1 VLRLFLGILV
11 GIALAAGSGWL
22 YLQKGKDCLNRCGDG
37 TRCFGGRC
45 IAAGP
50 STSVA
55 TTPTLPKKKR
65 HHGAGGGAS
74 GGPAAPELH
83 LSPGDDH
90 MTAAGDALGRAEHID
105 LSQGGDDGK
114 ELSQDDLDGVFHPAQ
129 SSITHCITDAVGD
142 YPLET
147 GKITV
152 AFRVER
158 SGAVKKLRVEAP
170 QLLMRRGLYACVK
183 PIVTGLHFP
192 ASGGANV
199 VTYPFALQ

>member
-1 VLRLFLGILV
+1 MPRIFLGILV

-22 YLQKGKDCLNRCGDG
+22 YLQKGKDCLDRCGDG

-50 STSVA
+50 ATSVA
-55 TTPTLPKKKR
+55 TAPSLPKKHKR
-65 HHGAGGGAS
+65 RGAGGNNGS
-74 GGPAAPELH
+74 GPAAPELH
-83 LSPGDDH
+83 LSPGDDKT
-90 MTAAGDALGRAEHID
+90 TASGDALGRPEHID
-105 LSQGGDDGK
+105 LSQGGSDGK
-114 ELSQDDLDGVFHPAQ
+114 ELSQDDLDAIFHPAQ
-129 SSITHCITDAVGD
+129 SAITHCITDAVGD
-142 YPLET
+142 YPLES
-147 GKITV
+147 GKISV

-170 QLLMRRGLYACVK
+170 QLLMRRGLFACVK
-183 PIVTGLHFP
+183 PIVTGLQFP